1 MGLIQLKVNPIPIKT
16 MILDNK
22 SENGKSEN
30 LESDFDLSTNKKVKN
45 QKFKRD
51 RVYKF
56 ILRGFRK

>member
-1 MGLIQLKVNPIPIKT
+1 MDLIQLKVNPIPIKT